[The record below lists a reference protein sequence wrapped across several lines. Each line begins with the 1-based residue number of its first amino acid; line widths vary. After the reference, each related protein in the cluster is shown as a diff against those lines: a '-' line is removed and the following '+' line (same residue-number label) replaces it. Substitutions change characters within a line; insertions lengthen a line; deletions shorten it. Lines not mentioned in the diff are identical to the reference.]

1 MGFFFGIGGVEMR
14 KGIARFKPAVQRN
27 TLLLLS
33 ACLWTII
40 GLLLLVKGGYRWYQL
55 PEHHFVIIV
64 SGIFFGTVK
73 SFWILDK
80 SARRGV
86 DRILNFA
93 DGTCLGA
100 VYSSKTWLLVLC
112 MISLGVILRNS
123 SFPVQLL
130 CFFYLTIGWAL
141 LFSSRLA
148 WREWLKR

>member
-1 MGFFFGIGGVEMR
+1 MGFFYGVGGVGMR

-40 GLLLLVKGGYRWYQL
+40 GLLLLAKGGYRWYRL
-55 PEHHFVIIV
+55 PEHRLLIIV
-64 SGIFFGTVK
+64 SGFIVGTAK
-73 SFWILDK
+73 SIWILDN

-100 VYSSKTWLLVLC
+100 VYSSKTWILVLC
-112 MISLGVILRNS
+112 MMGLGVILRNS
-123 SFPVQLL
+123 FFLFQLL
-130 CFFYLTIGWAL
+130 CFLYFTVGWAL